1 MSEVRTARGVLGVVA
16 SAAGGVTSLRTGLV
30 EPAIAHGWQVAVTLT
45 PAAGRWLRASGE
57 LARLE
62 ALTGLPVRDEP
73 RLPTDP
79 RPHPPVDC
87 FVAAPATAN
96 TVAKLALGIADNQA
110 LTHLTEAL
118 GTPGLPVIV
127 FPAINA
133 AHARH
138 PAWPAHVA
146 NLHRAGVHLIEG
158 PDVWPLQEPRANPP
172 ARELPWAEILRAV
185 DSATR

>member
-16 SAAGGVTSLRTGLV
+16 SAAGGVASLRTGLV
-30 EPAIAHGWQVAVTLT
+30 EPAMARGWQVAVTLT

-62 ALTGLPVRDEP
+62 ALTGLPVRDQP

-127 FPAINA
+127 FPHINA

-138 PAWPAHVA
+138 PAWPTHVA
-146 NLHRAGVHLIEG
+146 GLRQADVHLIEG
-158 PDVWPLQEPRANPP
+158 PDVWPLHEPQAAPP
-172 ARELPWAEILRAV
+172 DRELPWAAILRAV